1 MKITTFGASSSKNS
15 INKTLAHYT
24 AQQFENATIDFLD
37 LNDYSLPLFS
47 VDLENEMGIPQNA
60 KDFYLKI
67 LNSDLLVIS
76 MAEHNG
82 SYSSAFKNLLDWIS
96 RYEGKVFANKK
107 MFLLAT
113 SPGAR
118 GGESVL
124 EAALAR
130 FPRHAAEIIEHFS
143 LPNFETNFDPIK
155 GVVDETLRKSY
166 LSKIESVLSQM
177 ND

>member
-1 MKITTFGASSSKNS
+1 MKITTFGASSSKKS
-15 INKTLAHYT
+15 INKTFAHYT
-24 AQQFENATIDFLD
+24 AQQFQDATIDFLD

-82 SYSSAFKNLLDWIS
+82 SYSAVFKNLLDWIS

-113 SPGAR
+113 SPGGR

-130 FPRHAAEIIEHFS
+130 FPRHAAQIIEHFS
-143 LPNFETNFDPIK
+143 LPNFETNFDLENGIL
-155 GVVDETLRKSY
+155 DETLRSSY
-166 LSKIESVLSQM
+166 LSKIESVQSQM

>member
-1 MKITTFGASSSKNS
+1 MKITTFGASSSKKS
-15 INKTLAHYT
+15 INKTFAHYT
-24 AQQFENATIDFLD
+24 AQQFQDATIDFLD

-82 SYSSAFKNLLDWIS
+82 SYSAVFKNLLDWIS

-113 SPGAR
+113 SPGGR

-130 FPRHAAEIIEHFS
+130 FPRHAAEIVEHFT
-143 LPNFETNFDPIK
+143 LPNFETNFDPEK
-155 GVVDETLRKSY
+155 GILDETLRKSY
-166 LSKIESVLSQM
+166 LSKIELVKNSM
-177 ND
+177 NQ

>member
-1 MKITTFGASSSKNS
+1 MKITTFGASSSKKS
-15 INKTLAHYT
+15 INKTFAFYT
-24 AQQFENATIDFLD
+24 AQQFENATIEFLD

-47 VDLENEMGIPQNA
+47 VDLENEIGIPQNA

-67 LNSDLLVIS
+67 VNSDLLVIS

-82 SYSSAFKNLLDWIS
+82 SYSSVFKNLLDWIS
-96 RYEGKVFANKK
+96 RFEGKVFAHKK

-113 SPGAR
+113 SPGDR

-143 LPNFETNFDPIK
+143 LPNFEVNFNTEK
-155 GVVDETLRKSY
+155 GILDETLRKSY
-166 LSKIESVLSQM
+166 LSKIENVQSQM
-177 ND
+177 K

>member
-1 MKITTFGASSSKNS
+1 MKIITFGASSSKNS
-15 INKTLAHYT
+15 INKTFAHYT
-24 AQQFENATIDFLD
+24 AQQFQNATIDFLD

-67 LNSDLLVIS
+67 LNSDFLVIS

-82 SYSSAFKNLLDWIS
+82 SYSAAFKNLLDWIS

-113 SPGAR
+113 SPGGR

-130 FPRHAAEIIEHFS
+130 FPRHAAEIVEHFS
-143 LPNFETNFDPIK
+143 LPNFESNFDLEK
-155 GVVDETLRKSY
+155 GILDETLRKSY
-166 LSKIESVLSQM
+166 LSKIELVKNSM
-177 ND
+177 NQ

>member
-1 MKITTFGASSSKNS
+1 MKIITFGASTSKNS
-15 INKTLAHYT
+15 INKTFAHYT
-24 AQQFENATIDFLD
+24 AQQFQNATIEFLD

-47 VDLENEMGIPQNA
+47 VDLEIEMGIPQNA

-82 SYSSAFKNLLDWIS
+82 SYSAAFKNLLDWIS

-107 MFLLAT
+107 MFLLST

-130 FPRHAAEIIEHFS
+130 FPRHAAEIVEHFS
-143 LPNFETNFDPIK
+143 LPNFEANFDQEK
-155 GVVDETLRKSY
+155 GILEETLRKSY
-166 LSKIESVLSQM
+166 LSKIELVKNSM
-177 ND
+177 NQ